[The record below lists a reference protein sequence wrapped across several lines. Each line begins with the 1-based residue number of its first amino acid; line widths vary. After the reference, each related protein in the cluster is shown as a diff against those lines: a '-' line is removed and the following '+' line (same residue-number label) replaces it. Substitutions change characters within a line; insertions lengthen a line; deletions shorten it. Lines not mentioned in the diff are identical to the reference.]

1 MHRKS
6 ISDLSI
12 TLNSTKDSIVSNE
25 SEQNEITAIIS
36 SYTLKEDETKYFN
49 KSYALY
55 HIKFFTRYKAWSVK
69 KRYSQFIE
77 LRDKLLLK
85 KIKNIPKLPPKL
97 YFTNEQKLTE
107 RQLGLEEFL
116 NELFKNVNIL
126 RYPEIIDFIK
136 CPKEIL
142 NILTYNMDY
151 LNMINLNSS
160 SIINTTDNN
169 LYYKG
174 RVTIS
179 NINRNNSDSHINKN
193 DKDNF
198 YCSLAKMNLNNN
210 NNNNR
215 KNDKNN
221 IEENDA
227 LEEEEEISH
236 GKIIIQEF
244 LRNLMRTPYNKTE
257 LLYQFEYFLL
267 NKNNEEDKSDSE
279 FKWYFL
285 TEDEIKI
292 FFNGFYSNI
301 SHTKING
308 FLYHCGNMLN
318 NKIAAEQ
325 CLEFLKKLLNDDYNP
340 QADTFLKIYKNCNI
354 NDIIHIQLDKHIILN
369 SNNVRIDAFIVLY
382 KYIEDSN
389 DFEYQIQKILNN
401 KKAED
406 MFLHWY
412 NIEF

>member
-1 MHRKS
+1 MNRKS
-6 ISDLSI
+6 ISDLST
-12 TLNSTKDSIVSNE
+12 TLSSIKESFICNE
-25 SEQNEITAIIS
+25 SDQNEITAIIS
-36 SYTLKEDETKYFN
+36 SYTLKQDENKYFN
-49 KSYALY
+49 KKYALY
-55 HIKFFTRYKAWSVK
+55 QIKFCTRYKAWSVQ
-69 KRYSQFIE
+69 KRYSEFIE

-97 YFTNEQKLTE
+97 YFTSEQKLTE

-116 NELFKNVNIL
+116 NDLFKNVNIL
-126 RYPEIIDFIK
+126 RYPEIIEFIR
-136 CPKEIL
+136 CPKEIID
-142 NILTYNMDY
+142 ILTYNMDY

-179 NINRNNSDSHINKN
+179 NINRNNSDNHINKN

-198 YCSLAKMNLNNN
+198 YCSLAKMNLNNDN
-210 NNNNR
+210 N
-215 KNDKNN
+215 KKNN
-221 IEENDA
+221 KNYFKEENGSQD
-227 LEEEEEISH
+227 EEEKISH

-244 LRNLMRTPYNKTE
+244 LSNLIRTPYNKTE

-267 NKNNEEDKSDSE
+267 NKNNEEDKSDSA

-285 TEDEIKI
+285 TEEEIKI

-308 FLYHCGNMLN
+308 FLYHCGNISN
-318 NKIAAEQ
+318 NKIASEQ

-340 QADTFLKIYKNCNI
+340 QADLFLKIYKNCNI
-354 NDIIHIQLDKHIILN
+354 NDIIHMELDKHITHN
-369 SNNVRIDAFIVLY
+369 TNNLRIDAFVVLY
-382 KYIEDSN
+382 KYIEDNN

-401 KKAED
+401 KKAEE
-406 MFLHWY
+406 MFLQWH

>member
-6 ISDLSI
+6 ISDLST
-12 TLNSTKDSIVSNE
+12 TLNSTKDSILSNE
-25 SEQNEITAIIS
+25 SEKNEITAIIS
-36 SYTLKEDETKYFN
+36 SYALKEDETKYFN

-55 HIKFFTRYKAWSVK
+55 HIKFFTRYKTWSVK

-97 YFTNEQKLTE
+97 YFTTEQKLTE

-126 RYPEIIDFIK
+126 RYPEIIDFIN
-136 CPKEIL
+136 CPKEII

-179 NINRNNSDSHINKN
+179 NMNRNNSDSHINKN

-198 YCSLAKMNLNNN
+198 YCSLAKMNLNND
-210 NNNNR
+210 NNR
-215 KNDKNN
+215 RNNKNN
-221 IEENDA
+221 FEENDA
-227 LEEEEEISH
+227 MEEEEEISH

-267 NKNNEEDKSDSE
+267 NKNNEEDTSDSE

-301 SHTKING
+301 SHTKVNG
-308 FLYHCGNMLN
+308 FLYHCGNMAN

-340 QADTFLKIYKNCNI
+340 QADTFIKIYKNCNL
-354 NDIIHIQLDKHIILN
+354 NDILHMQLDKHIILN
-369 SNNVRIDAFIVLY
+369 TNNVRIDAFIVLY
-382 KYIEDSN
+382 KYIEDNN

-406 MFLHWY
+406 MFLRWF